1 MSADNSPSALSN
13 QELHGRLEGL
23 TRLLDVT
30 RTMAAEVDATAMLE
44 SITHN
49 ACRAMDCERASLFQ
63 YDPETEELYTRV
75 ATELEIREIRHRVE
89 LGVTGAV
96 ARCRE
101 IANIPDPTLDLRWQ
115 SGFDQKTGFHTRN
128 ILAAPLISQHDHSL
142 LGVLQCLNKRGR
154 AFDKFD
160 EELIEAFSQHA
171 TAALDRIRIVEA
183 AQRRQEVEFSL
194 NTAKEIQQGFMP
206 QDLPQPPGYELGLWW
221 HPNEAVGGDYCDL
234 ILRDKELYLVIA
246 DVSGHGLGPALLMA
260 SVRAALRAL
269 IIEHPTPDDL
279 LTRLNVAASDDLP
292 EGKFV
297 TIVVARLNLDSHTLE
312 FANAGHAPALH
323 YAAAE
328 DAFDALEA
336 TGVPLGVLPSEEYP
350 LGRTRS
356 LAVDDVL
363 LLCTDG
369 IVEVMDAED
378 RTFGLERLEGIVRA
392 NKHNGMQAIVNA
404 VAEAVSDHFHGAFPS
419 DDLTIIAA
427 KRVS

>member
-1 MSADNSPSALSN
+1 MSSDNPTSTASN
-13 QELHGRLEGL
+13 QELHSRLEGL

-30 RTMAAEVDATAMLE
+30 RSMAAEVDSGAMLE

-49 ACRAMDCERASLFQ
+49 ACKAMDCERASLFQ
-63 YDPETEELYTRV
+63 YDPKTEELFTRV
-75 ATELEIREIRHRVE
+75 ATELEIREIRHRVD

-128 ILAAPLISQHDHSL
+128 ILAAPLISQHDQSL
-142 LGVLQCLNKRGR
+142 LGVLQCLNKRER
-154 AFDKFD
+154 SFDTFD
-160 EELIEAFSQHA
+160 EELIQAFSQHA
-171 TAALDRIRIVEA
+171 TAALDRIRIMEA
-183 AQRRQEVEFSL
+183 ARARQATEFSL
-194 NTAKEIQQGFMP
+194 NTAKEIQRGFMP
-206 QDLPQPPGYELGLWW
+206 QDLPKVPGYELALWW
-221 HPNEAVGGDYCDL
+221 HPNEAIGGDYCDL
-234 ILRDKELYLVIA
+234 IVRDNELYLVIA

-260 SVRAALRAL
+260 SVRSALRAL

-297 TIVVARLNLDSHTLE
+297 TIVVARLDLNTQRLE
-312 FANAGHAPALH
+312 FSNAGHAPALH
-323 YAAAE
+323 YVAA
-328 DAFDALEA
+328 DNTFDALEA
-336 TGVPLGVLPSEEYP
+336 TGVPLGVLDDVDFP
-350 LGRTRS
+350 LGRAR
-356 LAVDDVL
+356 AIEVDDLL

-369 IVEVMDAED
+369 IVEVMDAD
-378 RTFGLERLEGIVRA
+378 DQTFGLDRLEGIVRA
-392 NKHNGMQAIVNA
+392 KKNRPMQEIVDA

-427 KRVS
+427 KRVD